1 MTHQHPTAIVSP
13 KAKLGDNV
21 TLSPFCIINDNV
33 EIGDNTHIGPH
44 AVIYDGARIGNNVK
58 IYQGASI
65 AHVPQ
70 DLKFNQ
76 EETFVYVGDNTTIH
90 EHVTLHRGTSE
101 TRESR
106 IGKNVLLMAY
116 SHVAH
121 DCQVGDNC
129 ILANGVQL
137 AGHVHVEDWAILG
150 GLSAVHQFCTVG
162 KHSMIG
168 GGYRV
173 VKDVPPYILMAG
185 EPLRFGGM
193 NSVGLRR
200 RGFSNEQI
208 NALKRAYT
216 ILYGSKNNVT
226 QALKILQE
234 QIVGDELVEEV
245 IDFITSSKRGISG
258 K

>member
-1 MTHQHPTAIVSP
+1 MTNQHPTAIVSP
-13 KAKLGDNV
+13 KAKLGENV
-21 TLSPFCIINDNV
+21 TLAPFSIINDDV
-33 EIGDNTHIGPH
+33 EIGDNTYIGPH
-44 AVIYDGARIGNNVK
+44 AVVYDGARIGSGVK

-70 DLKFNQ
+70 DLKFGK
-76 EETFVYVGDNTTIH
+76 ERTFLYVGDDTTIH
-90 EHVTLHRGTSE
+90 EHVTLHRGTME
-101 TRESR
+101 TGESR

-137 AGHVHVEDWAILG
+137 AGHVHVDDWAILG
-150 GLSAVHQFCTVG
+150 GLVAVHQFTRVG
-162 KHSMIG
+162 KHVMVG

-173 VKDVPPYILMAG
+173 VKDVPPYILVAG
-185 EPLRFGGM
+185 EPVRFGGV
-193 NSVGLRR
+193 NFVGLRR

-208 NALKRAYT
+208 NSIKRAYT
-216 ILYGSKNNVT
+216 IIFSPKYNVS
-226 QALKILQE
+226 QSLAVLQE
-234 QIVGDELVEEV
+234 QPLDEIVLGIIE
-245 IDFITSSKRGISG
+245 FIKDSKRGIVG